1 MEKRSIGKLSKETG
15 LSVQTIRYYE
25 QLGILPEPERTKS
38 GYRNYSDNYGEYIN
52 FIKNAQKVGFSLDEI
67 KTLVN
72 LRSSKSALGKDVKKV
87 IQGKIKEINEQ
98 IESLNTTKAYLE
110 SLNQSCSGKMTTAKC
125 PIINKLK
132 SS

>member
-1 MEKRSIGKLSKETG
+1 MIE
-15 LSVQTIRYYE
+15 
-25 QLGILPEPERTKS
+25 
-38 GYRNYSDNYGEYIN
+38 N